1 MEQRDFHFGPCDR
14 AVRQGGRDERQP
26 AAEVEAEMEMEVEI
40 ERGEKAPLH
49 TSRAKPS
56 RKKSKWHEA

>member
-1 MEQRDFHFGPCDR
+1 M
-14 AVRQGGRDERQP
+14 RQGGRDERQP